1 MTPLRRKMIEDMQ
14 LHGLAERTQ
23 ESYVGRVHQLAA
35 YYCKSPDQLSEE
47 EVRRYLLYL
56 QNEKK
61 AAPATCGVVIA
72 ALRFFYQKTLKK
84 SWDLFDIL
92 RPRKQ
97 NKLPVVLSIDEVR
110 CILNCVR
117 GQRYRVCL
125 TTIYSCG
132 LRISEGARLQVN
144 QIDSDYNRLH
154 ICNGK
159 GNKDR
164 YVPLPR
170 RTLSLLRQYWAT
182 HRHPQW
188 LFPAK
193 ALYARQKS
201 PTVVPATLNR
211 VFNAARV
218 DSGVQKA
225 ATVHTLRHS
234 WATHLLEAGVNLRFI
249 QNWLGHRQ
257 LSSTAIYTHLTQEAT
272 TEATNRINQFMDG
285 WL

>member
-1 MTPLRRKMIEDMQ
+1 MLLRKFS
-14 LHGLAERTQ
+14 LVGKNPYLTQ
-23 ESYVGRVHQLAA
+23 SLNLRYFW
-35 YYCKSPDQLSEE
+35 
-47 EVRRYLLYL
+47 RRY
-56 QNEKK
+56 
-61 AAPATCGVVIA
+61 C
-72 ALRFFYQKTLKK
+72 
-84 SWDLFDIL
+84 
-92 RPRKQ
+92 
-97 NKLPVVLSIDEVR
+97 
-110 CILNCVR
+110 
-117 GQRYRVCL
+117 
-125 TTIYSCG
+125 
-132 LRISEGARLQVN
+132 
-144 QIDSDYNRLH
+144 

-234 WATHLLEAGVNLRFI
+234 WATHLLEAGVNLRLI

-272 TEATNRINQFMDG
+272 TEATNRINQFMYG